1 MPAKSEYLL
10 GHSDQEIERLQLQ
23 AQCLEGL
30 TRRLIRECGIATGM
44 RVLDLGTGVGDV
56 AMLVAEMVG
65 PKGAV
70 IGIDAETRAVEAAQ
84 RRAEEAGL
92 DQIEFVVGTDEDLQ
106 KLGQFDAAIGRL
118 VLVHQAD
125 PAAMIGRAANAV
137 RSGGIVAFL
146 EAAVHISGPLMPEL
160 KLNRA
165 ASESLLKF
173 TRVALPNSRHRRQDH
188 SVLPRRWIAEPRVLW
203 ESIVTG
209 SDIKYLRWFVLMYQ
223 TFLPIMERFGVV
235 DPVVGDPATLQDRLI
250 EEWTASRAQG
260 AHPSLCQ
267 RLGNSPLM
275 QFNNQLT
282 RLVAQ
287 IALALLPI
295 MVHM

>member
-1 MPAKSEYLL
+1 MPTKSEYLL

-56 AMLVAEMVG
+56 AMLVAETVG
-65 PKGAV
+65 PTGAV
-70 IGIDAETRAVEAAQ
+70 IGVDGEARAVEAAQ

-173 TRVALPNSRHRRQDH
+173 TRVALPNHDIAGRIIPCFLDAG
-188 SVLPRRWIAEPRVLW
+188 LPEPRVLW

-235 DPVVGDPATLQDRLI
+235 DPVVGDPATLQDRLM
-250 EEWTASRAQG
+250 EEWTSSRAQG
-260 AHPSLCQ
+260 ATPPYVSAWAI
-267 RLGNSPLM
+267 RP
-275 QFNNQLT
+275 
-282 RLVAQ
+282 
-287 IALALLPI
+287 
-295 MVHM
+295 